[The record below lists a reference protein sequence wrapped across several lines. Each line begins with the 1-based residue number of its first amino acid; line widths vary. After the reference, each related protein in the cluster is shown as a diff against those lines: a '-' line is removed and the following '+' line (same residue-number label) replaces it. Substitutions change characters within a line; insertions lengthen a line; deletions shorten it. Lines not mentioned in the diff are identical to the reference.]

1 MAIAPLGSI
10 YKSLTFDGQ
19 TSASFGVEILGEGA
33 FDAPER
39 AVTMVN
45 VPGRNGAIVID
56 QGYYENI
63 TVKYP
68 ATIVADTPEDFATG
82 IAAFRNFLCSRIG
95 YCRLSDDY
103 NPGEYRMA
111 VYKSGLEVSEKVLKA
126 GEFDIVFECKP
137 QRWLTSGETTVTV
150 ASGDVLTNPTLYGA
164 SPLLAVDGTGTIN
177 LGDQPITVQERALGK
192 ITVGNSQSFSGTPG
206 TSDHMSGSFTIDT
219 SNLVTGDTITLG
231 AITFTDVYDSPSW
244 DPTSSIEVVDDT
256 TLNGA
261 SFNWNIS
268 GLTATKTLSIP
279 AGITLTFGT
288 PWSEGYFVSI
298 KYMNPS
304 GGYTETGFGIH
315 PLSYDGASTIS
326 FTAAGQ
332 ARESQCEATF
342 GETTAVSTKTIHE
355 TVHIDLDVGEAY
367 WIQDGKA
374 VDANNL
380 VALGSDLPV
389 LEPGDNEITYDST
402 ITGLKVTPR
411 WWQL

>member
-39 AVTMVN
+39 AVTMAN

-137 QRWLTSGETTVTV
+137 QRWLVSGETTVTV
-150 ASGDVLTNPTLYGA
+150 ASGDVLTNPTLYGS

-177 LGDQPITVQERALGK
+177 FGEQSITVQERELGNVIVSAGK
-192 ITVGNSQSFSGTPG
+192 TFSETHLKENMTVT
-206 TSDHMSGSFTIDT
+206 FTIDT
-219 SNLVTGDTITLG
+219 SNLNTGDVITLG
-231 AITFTDVYDSPSW
+231 AMKSTDTNGAFGGGSITVMDDSR
-244 DPTSSIEVVDDT
+244 
-256 TLNGA
+256 LNGA
-261 SFNWNIS
+261 TVTWQATEPTTIWFSVPAEAYTYGTASGWRPHTAELQVLDKS
-268 GLTATKTLSIP
+268 EGGLTKQ
-279 AGITLTFGT
+279 
-288 PWSEGYFVSI
+288 
-298 KYMNPS
+298 
-304 GGYTETGFGIH
+304 FGIEVK
-315 PLSYDGASTIS
+315 YDGD
-326 FTAAGQ
+326 
-332 ARESQCEATF
+332 ATF
-342 GETTAVSTKTIHE
+342 TVYVSSNRWADVTLQIDDTTAVSTKTIHE

-380 VALGSDLPV
+380 VSLGSDLPV
-389 LEPGDNEITYDST
+389 LEPGENEITYDST
-402 ITGLKVTPR
+402 ITQLKITPR